1 MNSLDSTLKHYL
13 LACKVEGFTPATIIN
28 HKVNLNAFVEFIR
41 QEVGLTM
48 VDQVTKDHVLRYL
61 AGCAD
66 RGLSQQSIYD
76 YHRDITRWFNWMVEQ
91 DILDKSPCRLIK
103 APRFTRKVL
112 EVFTEAQ
119 IQRLLLHCGNTFHGI
134 RDKAVIIMLLDT
146 GLRLKELSYLEIPD
160 IDLETGLIR
169 VRMGKGQRERM
180 VHFGQS
186 ARLALLEYLSR
197 REDKNQALWVTPGGF
212 TVGFRGIQQLI
223 KRLKLRTGIIG
234 VRVSPHTFRHTFAIN
249 YLRNGGDVFT
259 LQSILGHSTL
269 EMTRRYTNTLN
280 QEDAIEK
287 HKRFSPADQWKL

>member
-1 MNSLDSTLKHYL
+1 MKNLDSTLKHYL
-13 LACKVEGFTPATIIN
+13 LACRVEGFTPATILN
-28 HKVNLNAFVEFIR
+28 HKVNLNKFVGFIQ

-48 VDQVTKDHVLRYL
+48 VAQVTTDNVLGYL

-66 RGLSQQSIYD
+66 RGLSRQSIYD
-76 YHRDITRWFNWMVEQ
+76 YHRDINRWFNWMVEQ
-91 DILDKSPCRLIK
+91 GILDKSPCRLIK
-103 APRFTRKVL
+103 APKFTRKVL

-119 IQRLLLHCGNTFHGI
+119 IQKLILHCGDTFHGI

-160 IDLETGLIR
+160 VNLDTGLIR
-169 VRMGKGQRERM
+169 VRMGKGQKERM
-180 VHFGQS
+180 VHFGKS
-186 ARLALLEYLSR
+186 AQLALVKYLTQ
-197 REDKNQALWVTPGGF
+197 REDTNKALWVTPGGL
-212 TVGFRGIQQLI
+212 TLGFRGVQQLI
-223 KRLKLRTGIIG
+223 RRLKVRTGITG

-269 EMTRRYTNTLN
+269 EMTKRYTSTLN

-287 HKRFSPADQWKL
+287 HKRFSPADQWRL